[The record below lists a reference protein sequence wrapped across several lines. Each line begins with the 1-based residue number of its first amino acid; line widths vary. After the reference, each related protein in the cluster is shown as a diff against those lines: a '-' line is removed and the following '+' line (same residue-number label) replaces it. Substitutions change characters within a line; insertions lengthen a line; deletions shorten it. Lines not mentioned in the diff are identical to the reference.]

1 MLGSTIQLPTTGWS
15 HSKFHSDLD
24 ADIYRGRALSYQF
37 VNTIDGGP
45 AYTWSSIA
53 LQPEF
58 MDGQMPMPI
67 VVADERAPG
76 QLAIGKTVKQLIPK
90 KFAIVQIA
98 YILRSYKH
106 HSFRIQSLGAGNLR
120 SHYLRLCPI
129 GVSWVELFCWHTSPE
144 RRMRSWIRQR
154 WVYYGDIIFI
164 IQPRLSANQ
173 WLQRC

>member
-90 KFAIVQIA
+90 KIRHSPDRLHIEKLQTPQFSNSIPGSWEPSIPLLTALSHWSIWGRTSLLA
-98 YILRSYKH
+98 YFRRTKNAFVDSTTPVSLWGH
-106 HSFRIQSLGAGNLR
+106 HL
-120 SHYLRLCPI
+120 HY
-129 GVSWVELFCWHTSPE
+129 STKAF
-144 RRMRSWIRQR
+144 
-154 WVYYGDIIFI
+154 
-164 IQPRLSANQ
+164 
-173 WLQRC
+173 